1 MFIWT
6 GSTPLFSRELYSF
19 SDLSRDFFGIPLVSK
34 ITCFSV
40 KRSPLGA
47 EGQKILCLILVH
59 CWKRHLRHFPVILSW
74 SRFLFFRFFF
84 FGARVWVLILHL
96 WYQNP
101 NGYVA
106 VAILIDCII
115 SLSPFLDVI
124 RISMS
129 TVSFLAQ
136 LDSGTLCL

>member
-1 MFIWT
+1 MFN
-6 GSTPLFSRELYSF
+6 
-19 SDLSRDFFGIPLVSK
+19 
-34 ITCFSV
+34 TCTLLEEALKALPS
-40 KRSPLGA
+40 
-47 EGQKILCLILVH
+47 
-59 CWKRHLRHFPVILSW
+59 HFKLKQIFV
-74 SRFLFFRFFF
+74 FLLFF